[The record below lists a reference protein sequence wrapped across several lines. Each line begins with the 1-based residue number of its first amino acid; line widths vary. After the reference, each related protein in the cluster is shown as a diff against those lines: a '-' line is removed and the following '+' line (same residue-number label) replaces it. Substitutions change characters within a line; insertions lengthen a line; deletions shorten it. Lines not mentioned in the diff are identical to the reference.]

1 MNRRIQLPLKRAFD
15 ILVSAL
21 LLFLFSPLFFLIS
34 LLIRLT
40 MGQPIFFRQ
49 PRLGYQGRPFVIY
62 KFRTMTDDRDEQGNL
77 LSDQQRLT
85 RLGRFLRSLTLD
97 ELPELIN
104 VLKGEMS
111 LVGPRPLLVEYRD
124 LYTPEQWRRHEM
136 PPGMA
141 GPVLAGGRNTLSWEE
156 KFALDVWYVDHW
168 SLWLDFQI
176 LARTA
181 LKVLISLGL
190 IAYLFT
196 RIDLAEVKEAV
207 TSANYLYLA
216 LALALYFGAIAL
228 NVYKWGYLL
237 RAQGLA
243 VPFIG
248 LLNHTF
254 VGLFFANLPLSQ
266 VMGDIARGVDLARH
280 TKGHGAEVAVSV
292 LMDRLIGLASF
303 LFASV
308 VTLAFAVFSL
318 GRADLTSLWVTV
330 LVALLAF
337 AVALAVLLSRWVA
350 RPLGRMAQAARAL
363 AAGEHRPIPVEG
375 PAEVQTLARAFN
387 EMSRQVEASQRSQR
401 EFVANVSHEL
411 KTPLTSV
418 QGFAQAIL
426 DGTAS
431 DPDAVRQ
438 AAQVIY
444 DEAARMHRLVL
455 DLLDLARLDAGT
467 ADLLRE
473 PVDLAALARN
483 VVQRMQPQA
492 QAAQVALTVN
502 GVDAL
507 VVYGDGDRLA
517 QVLTNLLDN
526 ALKHTPPGGE
536 VTVRVQEEAGW
547 ALCVVRD
554 TGQGIPPEALPRIF
568 ERFYQ
573 LDQARRGGAGLGLSI
588 AYEIVRAHGGTIA
601 VQSEP
606 GKGSVFVVKLPRV
619 SSEDPTLIALQREK
633 GTRL

>member
-1 MNRRIQLPLKRAFD
+1 MQTLRGRLFLTYVALVALTLGAVTVGFLLYLWNNPALERETALRLQLA
-15 ILVSAL
+15 VSAVTRRTAVLRTPQGREQALRRLADALEVRL
-21 LLFLFSPLFFLIS
+21 LLLDP
-34 LLIRLT
+34 
-40 MGQPIFFRQ
+40 
-49 PRLGYQGRPFVIY
+49 QGRLAVDTEPDVPL
-62 KFRTMTDDRDEQGNL
+62 TLPPDRERGLARDAQGRVWLFAARRLKTGWRVVAALPRPSRLQPLLNL
-77 LSDQQRLT
+77 LRDDL
-85 RLGRFLRSLTLD
+85 
-97 ELPELIN
+97 LP
-104 VLKGEMS
+104 
-111 LVGPRPLLVEYRD
+111 PLAQ
-124 LYTPEQWRRHEM
+124 T
-136 PPGMA
+136 G
-141 GPVLAGGRNTLSWEE
+141 
-156 KFALDVWYVDHW
+156 
-168 SLWLDFQI
+168 
-176 LARTA
+176 
-181 LKVLISLGL
+181 
-190 IAYLFT
+190 
-196 RIDLAEVKEAV
+196 V
-207 TSANYLYLA
+207 TA
-216 LALALYFGAIAL
+216 LALALL
-228 NVYKWGYLL
+228 
-237 RAQGLA
+237 
-243 VPFIG
+243 
-248 LLNHTF
+248 
-254 VGLFFANLPLSQ
+254 
-266 VMGDIARGVDLARH
+266 
-280 TKGHGAEVAVSV
+280 
-292 LMDRLIGLASF
+292 
-303 LFASV
+303 
-308 VTLAFAVFSL
+308 
-318 GRADLTSLWVTV
+318 
-330 LVALLAF
+330 
-337 AVALAVLLSRWVA
+337 LAVLLSRWVA

-411 KTPLTSV
+411 KTPLTSI

-507 VVYGDGDRLA
+507 MVYGDGDRLA

-606 GKGSVFVVKLPRV
+606 GKGSVFVVKLPRA
-619 SSEDPTLIALQREK
+619 SSADPTLIALQREK